1 MFARFF
7 KRPLRLEVGERKLT
21 FRSIA
26 DFEFSLSSRSEV
38 PASKVAALV
47 KLTAH
52 DLRREATK
60 IREVEKRFV
69 AILSRSLEEPG
80 SIGRHLHELGHKVF
94 SLDHE
99 WRYIVAALNEQ
110 SPDFAEYK
118 KMALVKYLQYLGAR
132 QDVLKSIY
140 ADKIERGAVDSAD
153 ESSQDFK
160 ETVIFELSREST
172 KREDTNQFERLPKG
186 ETVAIRFKDNAG
198 MELMLSTNRFKLTP
212 GKPLSLVDEDGN
224 DHVVKAGKNYIG
236 RDVKNE
242 VVINAKYRDVSR
254 THVIIE
260 PYGSDTALITDL
272 SSHGTFVPIR
282 NLQPGLG

>member
-1 MFARFF
+1 MLARIF
-7 KRPLRLEVGERKLT
+7 KAPLRLEVGERKLT

-47 KLTAH
+47 KLTVH

-99 WRYIVAALNEQ
+99 WRLIIAALNQQ
-110 SPDFAEYK
+110 SAEFAQYK
-118 KMALVKYLQYLGAR
+118 KMALVKYLQYLGSR

-140 ADKIERGAVDSAD
+140 ADKLERGAVDSTE
-153 ESSQDFK
+153 ESGQDFK
-160 ETVIFELSREST
+160 ETVIFELSRQSAT
-172 KREDTNQFERLPKG
+172 REDTNQLERLPKG
-186 ETVAIRFKDNAG
+186 ETVAIRFRDSAG
-198 MELMLSTNRFKLTP
+198 MEIMLSTNRFKLTV

-224 DHVVKAGKNYIG
+224 NYPVKAGKNYIG

-260 PYGSDTALITDL
+260 PYGTDTALITDL

-282 NLQPGLG
+282 NLQPGLS